1 MSIFDV
7 TQRIHDKSRF
17 AGIVGPFDPWDWE
30 QYASRMGNELM
41 MIIFVISPSV
51 MIVVESYI
59 EADEIQ

>member
-41 MIIFVISPSV
+41 MISFVISSSL
-51 MIVVESYI
+51 MTVVESYS
-59 EADEIQ
+59 EAGKIQ